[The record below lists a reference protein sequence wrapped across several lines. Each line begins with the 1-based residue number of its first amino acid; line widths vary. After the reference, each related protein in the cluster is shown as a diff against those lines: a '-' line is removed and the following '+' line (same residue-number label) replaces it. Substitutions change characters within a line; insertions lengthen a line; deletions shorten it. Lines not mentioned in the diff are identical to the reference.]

1 MEVKSQQERIKAYR
15 REICERAENIVDI
28 HKNLWADDIAV
39 SRTITGE
46 SYLPL
51 SRHAANW
58 PSPFLRARKP
68 SPFSSPDVLLLR
80 FTLHLETLRFHLIGM
95 SFVGSCL
102 RNTNCDP
109 DGVRLKIWWNLL
121 GNVFVEDQVDFAKGF
136 KIRLSDV
143 CHCFAVQD
151 NGNENTK
158 LQFDGLQNLPKLLLE
173 QTFHQRPSHSLTE
186 KLEKRMGP
194 ESSSDV

>member
-58 PSPFLRARKP
+58 PAPFLRARKP

-109 DGVRLKIWWNLL
+109 DSLRLKIWRNLL
-121 GNVFVEDQVDFAKGF
+121 DNVSAEYQVDFAKGL

-143 CHCFAVQD
+143 CHCFAVKITEMRIQ
-151 NGNENTK
+151 NC
-158 LQFDGLQNLPKLLLE
+158 NLPKLLLE
-173 QTFHQRPSHSLTE
+173 QTFHQRPSHSLAG
-186 KLEKRMGP
+186 KLGKRMEP

>member
-109 DGVRLKIWWNLL
+109 DSVRLKIRWNSL
-121 GNVFVEDQVDFAKGF
+121 GNVFAEDQVDFAKGF

-143 CHCFAVQD
+143 CHCFAVQRITEMRIQNCNLTACKICRNFCSNKRFTED
-151 NGNENTK
+151 QVTV
-158 LQFDGLQNLPKLLLE
+158 LQRN
-173 QTFHQRPSHSLTE
+173 
-186 KLEKRMGP
+186 
-194 ESSSDV
+194 

>member
-58 PSPFLRARKP
+58 PAPFLRARKP

-109 DGVRLKIWWNLL
+109 GQCAFENLVELVGQRL
-121 GNVFVEDQVDFAKGF
+121 
-136 KIRLSDV
+136 R
-143 CHCFAVQD
+143 
-151 NGNENTK
+151 
-158 LQFDGLQNLPKLLLE
+158 P
-173 QTFHQRPSHSLTE
+173 RPSRFFKRIQHKIARCLSL
-186 KLEKRMGP
+186 LCGAR
-194 ESSSDV
+194 